1 MIPARLDSS
10 RLPGK
15 LMMDLNGKSVI
26 LTTLENT
33 IKTKLFDDVYVVTD
47 SKVIYDHLKQF
58 HKNVLRSSKKHISGS
73 DRIAEIAQ
81 NLEVDIVINVQGDE
95 PFVDKKSL
103 KNLINVFTYDK
114 NKTIDLASLMEEI
127 KDQSYIEDPNIVKVI
142 VDSNCNAIY
151 FSRSAIPYNRL
162 DKSITYYKH
171 VGVYAFRKNALIEFT
186 NSEPTELEKIEKLEQ
201 LRYIERGKTIKMVL
215 TTSSSIG
222 IDTISDLEKAR
233 KYDVED

>member
-58 HKNVLRSSKKHISGS
+58 HENVLISSKKHISGS

-81 NLEVDIVINVQGDE
+81 NLEVDVVINVQGDE

-103 KNLINVFTYDK
+103 KNLIDVFTNDK
-114 NKTIDLASLMEEI
+114 NKTIDLASLMEKI
-127 KDQSYIEDPNIVKVI
+127 KDQSYVEDPNIVKVI
-142 VDSNCNAIY
+142 VDSNSNAIY
-151 FSRSAIPYNRL
+151 FSRSPIPYNRL

-233 KYDVED
+233 KYDVKD

>member
-33 IKTKLFDDVYVVTD
+33 IKTKLFHDVYVVTD
-47 SKVIYDHLKQF
+47 SKVIYDHLKQS
-58 HKNVLRSSKKHISGS
+58 HKNVLISSKKHISGS

-81 NLEVDIVINVQGDE
+81 NLEVDVVINVQGDE
-95 PFVDKKSL
+95 PFVDKTSL
-103 KNLINVFTYDK
+103 KNLIDVFTNDK

-142 VDSNCNAIY
+142 VDSHSNAIY

-162 DKSITYYKH
+162 EKNITYYKH
-171 VGVYAFRKNALIEFT
+171 VGVYAFRKKALIEFT
-186 NSEPTELEKIEKLEQ
+186 NSEPTKLEKIEKLEQ

-233 KYDVED
+233 KYDVKD

>member
-103 KNLINVFTYDK
+103 KNLIDVFTNDK

>member
-58 HKNVLRSSKKHISGS
+58 HKNVLISSKKHISGS

-81 NLEVDIVINVQGDE
+81 NLEVDVVINVQGDE

-103 KNLINVFTYDK
+103 KNLIDVFTNDK

-233 KYDVED
+233 KYDVKD

>member
-1 MIPARLDSS
+1 MLLLKYLKP
-10 RLPGK
+10 K
-15 LMMDLNGKSVI
+15 L
-26 LTTLENT
+26 
-33 IKTKLFDDVYVVTD
+33 
-47 SKVIYDHLKQF
+47 
-58 HKNVLRSSKKHISGS
+58 
-73 DRIAEIAQ
+73 
-81 NLEVDIVINVQGDE
+81 
-95 PFVDKKSL
+95 KKSL
-103 KNLINVFTYDK
+103 KNLIDVFTNDK

-171 VGVYAFRKNALIEFT
+171 VGVYAFTKNALIEFT

-233 KYDVED
+233 KYDVKN

>member
-33 IKTKLFDDVYVVTD
+33 IKTKLFEEVYVVTD

-58 HKNVLRSSKKHISGS
+58 HENVLISKKKHISGS
-73 DRIAEIAQ
+73 DRIAEFAQ
-81 NLEVDIVINVQGDE
+81 NMEVDIVVNIQGDE
-95 PFVDKKSL
+95 PFVNKKSL
-103 KNLINVFTYDK
+103 KNLIDVFTNDK

-233 KYDVED
+233 KYDVKD

>member
-58 HKNVLRSSKKHISGS
+58 HENVLISSKKHISGS

-81 NLEVDIVINVQGDE
+81 NLEVDVVINVQGDE

-103 KNLINVFTYDK
+103 KNLIDVFANDK

-142 VDSNCNAIY
+142 VDSNGNAIY

-171 VGVYAFRKNALIEFT
+171 IGVYAFRKNALIEFT

-222 IDTISDLEKAR
+222 IDTIFDLEKAR
-233 KYDVED
+233 KYNVKD